1 MTITHKSY
9 MKSGRVVCTFIA
21 MEILEDDSH
30 GNLEHDIRRQK
41 DA

>member
-9 MKSGRVVCTFIA
+9 MKSGRVLCTFIA
-21 MEILEDDSH
+21 IEILKDDSH
-30 GNLEHDIRRQK
+30 GNLEHVIHLQQ